1 MRNFCFSKNLVI
13 QLKHQEETEM
23 EIMEQFLNKQIA
35 EAKKEIDRL
44 TTRREEEL
52 GNSIN
57 FIENEVQIERLLAQ
71 VEAYE
76 AVLGQ
81 L

>member
-1 MRNFCFSKNLVI
+1 M
-13 QLKHQEETEM
+13 
-23 EIMEQFLNKQIA
+23 
-35 EAKKEIDRL
+35 

-57 FIENEVQIERLLAQ
+57 FIENEVQIERLLAK

-76 AVLGQ
+76 SVLEQ

>member
-13 QLKHQEETEM
+13 QLKYQEETEM
-23 EIMEQFLNKQIA
+23 ENMEQFLNKQIA

-44 TTRREEEL
+44 TTRRQEEL

-76 AVLGQ
+76 VVLEQ